1 MIMDNKPMAQHVL
14 DALLITME
22 VNLNEARENY
32 FKAYA
37 LWNIH
42 KSHSGNI
49 AGFYEHV
56 HDMMDDLATISK
68 FSERIHMCEYVITLI
83 NDAKEFCE

>member
-1 MIMDNKPMAQHVL
+1 MIMEIKPMAQHVL

-37 LWNIH
+37 LWDIH
-42 KSHSGNI
+42 KNNSGNI
-49 AGFYEHV
+49 AGFFEHV
-56 HDMMDDLATISK
+56 HDMMNDLAMISK
-68 FSERIHMCEYVITLI
+68 FSERIRMCEYVITLLD
-83 NDAKEFCE
+83 DAKEFCE